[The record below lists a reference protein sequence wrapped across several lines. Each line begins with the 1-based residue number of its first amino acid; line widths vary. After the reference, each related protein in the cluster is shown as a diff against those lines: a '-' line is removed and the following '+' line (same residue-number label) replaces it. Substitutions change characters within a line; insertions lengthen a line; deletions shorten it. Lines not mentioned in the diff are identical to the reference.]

1 MNPFDLGALLLAVL
15 AVAIGFRSGA
25 LPQLGG
31 LLGAIAGG
39 AVALLAL
46 PGVIDLLPELDPLP
60 KAVVVL
66 TGLLFAVGMG
76 EAAGSAIGRAVA
88 RGLGSGVLG
97 AADRIGGAFV
107 GIAQAILVVWLVGG
121 LVAGGSALR
130 IAQIAQTST
139 ILRVLD
145 RVLPPPTEV
154 ALELGQ
160 LLDDSGLPDVFV
172 GLEPIPAPPVDR
184 PDDPTARAIAGLAA
198 SSMARI
204 SAQTCGA
211 TISLGSGF
219 IVAPGYLVTN
229 AHVVAGSSTIRV
241 NLGGRVVDAA
251 AVLFDPSFDLAVLHG
266 SGLQGPPLRFAA
278 ADPARGAVGAALGF
292 PGGGAFEVIPAAV
305 AGRYEARG
313 RDIYG
318 ESQVTRPVLELRA
331 AVEQGDSGGPFVLAD
346 GTVGGVV
353 FAESRADPDVGY
365 ALAATSVAVRVA
377 PAIGRTSAVD
387 TGGCLR

>member
-1 MNPFDLGALLLAVL
+1 VWL
-15 AVAIGFRSGA
+15 I
-25 LPQLGG
+25 GG
-31 LLGAIAGG
+31 LLAS
-39 AVALLAL
+39 
-46 PGVIDLLPELDPLP
+46 
-60 KAVVVL
+60 
-66 TGLLFAVGMG
+66 
-76 EAAGSAIGRAVA
+76 GSE
-88 RGLGSGVLG
+88 
-97 AADRIGGAFV
+97 
-107 GIAQAILVVWLVGG
+107 
-121 LVAGGSALR
+121 LR

-139 ILRVLD
+139 VLRALD

-172 GLEPIPAPPVDR
+172 GLDPLPAPPVDR
-184 PDDPTARAIAGLAA
+184 PDDPTARAIAALAA
-198 SSMARI
+198 SSTARI

-219 IVAPGYLVTN
+219 LVAPGYVVTN
-229 AHVVAGSSTIRV
+229 AHVIAGSRTIRV
-241 NLGGRVVDAA
+241 SLGGQLVDAA
-251 AVLFDPSFDLAVLHG
+251 AVLFDPTFDLAVLHG
-266 SGLQGPPLRFAA
+266 SGLQAQPLRFSA
-278 ADPARGAVGAALGF
+278 ADPGRGAVGAALGF

-318 ESQVTRPVLELRA
+318 EAQVTRLILELRA
-331 AVEQGDSGGPFVLAD
+331 EVEQGDSGGPFVLTD

-365 ALAATSVAVRVA
+365 ALAATSVATRVA

-387 TGGCLR
+387 TGPCLR